1 MRGPMQLEQAKR
13 EQAGKLVAEQ
23 KLAEICVPRVNHRL
37 SIMDVNTGI
46 QFLIDSGANVSVYP
60 LNLVSDKSASKKC
73 EPNKYKLFAANGT
86 QIETY
91 GLITKEL
98 NFRLRRNYRWVF
110 IVADVKQPII
120 GADFLVNYK
129 LLIDLSGRRLI
140 DSETQMK
147 VVGCISDSNQPTIKT
162 IVDDHPYIDLL
173 EKYPSLTKPFS
184 FKEVPKHNVCH
195 HIETSGAPVYSRARP
210 LPPDRYVRAKKEFQ
224 LMMDLGICR
233 PSKSAWAS
241 PLHIVPK
248 KDGNIRPCGDYR
260 MLNAITK
267 PDRYPVP
274 RLQDF
279 TYILA
284 GKKVFSSLDINRA
297 YNCIPVNNDD
307 IEKTAV
313 ITPFGLYEFP
323 RMPFGLRNAAQT
335 FQRFMDHS
343 VLQGLDFLYSF
354 ADDVIIASADTATH
368 KRHLEEVFKRFNA
381 FGITINISKCCFGQ
395 EKLNFLGYEVSTEG
409 IRPLQDKVKAICDY
423 PRPKTVEELR
433 RYLGMLNFYRS
444 HIPHAAQDQA
454 EMNKYLH
461 NSKKKDKTIIE
472 WTKEAECE
480 FEKSKVSLQKA
491 ALLTHPLPDS
501 PLALMTDASDSSVG
515 AVLQQREGNNWSPL
529 SFFSKRLTEAQRKYS
544 TYDRELLGIYL
555 AIIHFRKLIEGRE
568 VVIYTDHKPL
578 VYLFSKLGSEKETPR
593 RTRQIMFISEFTTKI
608 EHISGADNVTADS
621 LSRIETINCPTGFDL
636 VELAR
641 AQETDK
647 QLSELIQGSKNNSLR
662 FSQHKITGT
671 EYNITYETSTG
682 KKRMYLPAQFRDKVI
697 EAIHN
702 ISHPGIRTTRRMTA
716 DRYFWVGMNKDVNRI
731 ARACIRCQRAKVHRH
746 TLSELGHFPDCDRF
760 EHIHI
765 DIVGPLPTSQ
775 EGHRYLITMLD
786 RATSWPE
793 AIPVSDISANSVARV
808 VYENWIV
815 RFGCPLRLTSDQ
827 GRQFESEIFK
837 HLMRF
842 LGVEKIRTTA
852 YHPQGNGAVER
863 MHRSLK
869 VALRA
874 KLDNENWLGELPTVL
889 LGLRAAPRC
898 DTNVSAAQL
907 VYGST
912 VRLPGEFYDNTN
924 SQFYDSYEYVQH
936 LRETISS
943 LKPKPSQHR
952 DSRTIFV
959 HPELKKCSHVFVRRD
974 MAKKS
979 LQPPYDGPY
988 QVIKRDDKIF
998 TVQLPSGVSNISIDR
1013 IKPAYLLNSSDDQN
1027 YEPPPKNTKPQNI
1040 SNGWLEPEK
1049 ANGQPSNIK
1058 KGILINKNANEN
1070 AITRT
1075 THSGRVVKRP
1085 VRFNI

>member
-1 MRGPMQLEQAKR
+1 MYKPVQLEQAER
-13 EQAGKLVAEQ
+13 EQVGKLEPEQ
-23 KLAEICVPRVNHRL
+23 RMAEICAPRVNHRL
-37 SIMDVNTGI
+37 SVMDINTGI
-46 QFLIDSGANVSVYP
+46 QYLVDSGANVSVYP
-60 LNLVSDKSASKKC
+60 RNLMSEKSVTKQC
-73 EPNKYKLFAANGT
+73 EPDKYKLFAANGT
-86 QIETY
+86 PIKTY
-91 GLITKEL
+91 GLVTKEL
-98 NFRLRRNYRWVF
+98 NLKLRRNYRWVF
-110 IVADVKQPII
+110 IIADVEQPII
-120 GADFLVNYK
+120 GADFLVKYK

-147 VVGCISDSNQPTIKT
+147 VVAYISDSNQPTIKT
-162 IVDDHPYIDLL
+162 IVEDHPYIDLL
-173 EKYPSLTKPFS
+173 AKYPNLTKPFS
-184 FKEVPKHNVCH
+184 FKEIPKHSVCH
-195 HIETSGAPVYSRARP
+195 HIETNGAPVYSRARP
-210 LPPDRYVRAKKEFQ
+210 LPPDRYVKAKNEFQ
-224 LMMDLGICR
+224 LMLDMGICR

-260 MLNAITK
+260 MLNAMTK

-274 RLQDF
+274 RLHDF
-279 TYILA
+279 TYLLA
-284 GKKVFSSLDINRA
+284 GKKIFSSLDINRA
-297 YNCIPVNNDD
+297 YNCIPVNEGD

-335 FQRFMDHS
+335 FQRFMDHT
-343 VLQGLDFLYSF
+343 VLQGLDFLFSF
-354 ADDVIIASADTATH
+354 ADDVIIASVDAETH
-368 KRHLEEVFKRFNA
+368 KRHLEEVFKRFNTY
-381 FGITINISKCCFGQ
+381 GITINISKCCFGQ
-395 EKLNFLGYEVSTEG
+395 EKLNFLGYEVSTDG
-409 IRPLQDKVKAICDY
+409 IRPLQDKVKAIVEY
-423 PRPKTVEELR
+423 PKPQTVEELR

-444 HIPHAAQDQA
+444 HIPHAAQDQT

-461 NSKKKDKTIIE
+461 NSKKKDKTTIE
-472 WTKEAECE
+472 WTEEAERE
-480 FEKSKVSLQKA
+480 FQKSKVSLQNA
-491 ALLTHPLPDS
+491 ALLTHPRPDS
-501 PLALMTDASDSSVG
+501 PLALMTDASDSGVG
-515 AVLQQREGNNWSPL
+515 AVLQQREGNKWSPL

-593 RTRQIMFISEFTTKI
+593 RARQIMFISEFTTKI
-608 EHISGADNVTADS
+608 KHISGADNITADS
-621 LSRIETINCPTGFDL
+621 LSRIETIECPTRFDL

-641 AQETDK
+641 AQEADK
-647 QLSELIQGSKNNSLR
+647 ELSELLNGSTNNRLR
-662 FSQHKITGT
+662 FSQHKVAGT
-671 EYNITYETSTG
+671 EYQITYETSTG
-682 KKRMYLPAQFRDKVI
+682 RKRMYLPAQFRVKAI
-697 EAIHN
+697 EATHN
-702 ISHPGIRTTRRMTA
+702 ISHPGIRTTRRMVA
-716 DRYFWVGMNKDVNRI
+716 DRYFWIGMNKDASRI
-731 ARACIRCQRAKVHRH
+731 AKTCIRCQRAKVHRH
-746 TLSELGHFPDCDRF
+746 TQSELGHFPDCDRF
-760 EHIHI
+760 DHIQI

-793 AIPVSDISANSVARV
+793 AIPVSDISASTVAKV
-808 VYENWIV
+808 LYENWIA

-827 GRQFESEIFK
+827 GRQFESELFK
-837 HLMRF
+837 HLMSF

-874 KLDNENWLGELPTVL
+874 RLNNENWVGELPTVL

-912 VRLPGEFYDNTN
+912 LRLPGEFYDNAN
-924 SQFYDSYEYVQH
+924 VQNYDAAEYVKQ
-936 LRETISS
+936 LRENIRN

-959 HPELKKCSHVFVRRD
+959 HPELKKCSHVFIRRD
-974 MAKKS
+974 MGKKS

-988 QVIKRDDKIF
+988 PVINRSDKIF
-998 TVQLPSGVSNISIDR
+998 TVQLPSGISNISIDR
-1013 IKPAYLLNSSDDQN
+1013 LKPAYLLNSHDDQTP
-1027 YEPPPKNTKPQNI
+1027 EQAPKNTKPEDKN
-1040 SNGWLEPEK
+1040 SSCLESEK
-1049 ANGQPSNIK
+1049 VNEPPSKIK
-1058 KGILINKNANEN
+1058 NGILIRKNANEN
-1070 AITRT
+1070 AHTRT

-1085 VRFNI
+1085 VRFEL